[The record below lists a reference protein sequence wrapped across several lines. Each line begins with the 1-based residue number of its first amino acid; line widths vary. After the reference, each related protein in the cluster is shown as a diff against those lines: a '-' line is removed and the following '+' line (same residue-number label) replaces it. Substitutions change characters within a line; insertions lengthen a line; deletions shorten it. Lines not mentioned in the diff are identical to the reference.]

1 MRLLSDSHNLHG
13 LYFWVWLK
21 LTVGS
26 TVIIWSLR
34 SLRIVKLVLKTG
46 RKKFEDRKRLGVIRG
61 GFELGREIF
70 HQRLSFHRFQTFG
83 SQDFSSRNFQK
94 IQGLIEYSIRS
105 WIFSK
110 FFLGLDIPVK
120 ATSVIQWLY
129 SDDFHNP
136 EMLWPRCFQFAIQL
150 LIGFTTSCRPRV
162 RLIIYNWERLLL
174 VILFDFVF
182 I

>member
-13 LYFWVWLK
+13 SYFWVWLK

-46 RKKFEDRKRLGVIRG
+46 REKFENRKRLGVIRG
-61 GFELGREIF
+61 GFELRSEIF
-70 HQRLSFHRFQTFG
+70 HQSLSFHRFQPFG
-83 SQDFSSRNFQK
+83 SQDLSSRNFQN
-94 IQGLIEYSIRS
+94 IQGLIEYSIKS

-110 FFLGLDIPVK
+110 FFLDIPVR
-120 ATSVIQWLY
+120 ATSVVLWVY
-129 SDDFHNP
+129 SDDFQNP

-174 VILFDFVF
+174 VISFDFVF